1 MIGHQYFDRLLL
13 GYKCILKDF
22 LLKQSVLK
30 GLSLLVADLLYLGM
44 VESYS
49 ARLWI
54 FILSPIVC
62 GALAT
67 IVAKNL
73 LDTKAQVTLS
83 PTMGLLGIF

>member
-1 MIGHQYFDRLLL
+1 MYFE
-13 GYKCILKDF
+13 GF

-30 GLSLLVADLLYLGM
+30 GLSLLVPDLLYLGM
-44 VESYS
+44 VESYF
-49 ARLWI
+49 ARLCI

-62 GALAT
+62 SALAT

-73 LDTKAQVTLS
+73 LDIKAQVTLS

>member
-1 MIGHQYFDRLLL
+1 MYFE
-13 GYKCILKDF
+13 GF
-22 LLKQSVLK
+22 LLKQSVHK
-30 GLSLLVADLLYLGM
+30 GLSLLVPDLLYLGM
-44 VESYS
+44 VESYF

-62 GALAT
+62 SALAT

-73 LDTKAQVTLS
+73 LDIKAQVTLS

>member
-1 MIGHQYFDRLLL
+1 MYFE
-13 GYKCILKDF
+13 GF

-30 GLSLLVADLLYLGM
+30 GLSLLVPDLLYLGM
-44 VESYS
+44 VESYF

-62 GALAT
+62 SALAT

-73 LDTKAQVTLS
+73 LDTKGQVTLS

>member
-1 MIGHQYFDRLLL
+1 MYFE
-13 GYKCILKDF
+13 GF

-30 GLSLLVADLLYLGM
+30 GLSLLVPDLLYPGM
-44 VESYS
+44 VESYF

>member
-1 MIGHQYFDRLLL
+1 MYFE
-13 GYKCILKDF
+13 GF

-30 GLSLLVADLLYLGM
+30 GLSLLVPDLLYLGM
-44 VESYS
+44 VEPYF

-54 FILSPIVC
+54 FILSLIVC
-62 GALAT
+62 SALAT